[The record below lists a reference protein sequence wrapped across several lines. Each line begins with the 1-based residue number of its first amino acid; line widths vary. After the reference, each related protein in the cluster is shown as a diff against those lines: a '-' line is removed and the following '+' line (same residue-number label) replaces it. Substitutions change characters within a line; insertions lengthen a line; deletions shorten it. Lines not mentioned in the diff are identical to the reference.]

1 MLVLEPLLDLV
12 QTLKLTA
19 ERGERFSLEIKKNWS
34 QEDLVNWKMR
44 FIKVLFTSFFSTRI

>member
-12 QTLKLTA
+12 QTLNLTA